1 MKRLLT
7 ILTLIILTA
16 CWTTTENKNEQID
29 NQETIEISAIEETER
44 IIGERIDGPANVRD
58 TINGKVLLSLN
69 DNIIVETAPKK
80 GNWYQIGVYVKLTA
94 KQNEEFKI
102 YPNTD
107 LYSIDGAIIGK
118 SKDTIE
124 LWMSDDVAG
133 FFGAYTHSDN
143 IKRHTIPERALESE
157 IDKKHL
163 TLSTLKN
170 FIWSFDFQD
179 YGENT
184 ELKYKQLYIY
194 ESTVVD
200 HSPRDRIT
208 LLFDTKENLIGVIHS
223 RELNLSKYKTYELV
237 RGHSLTVI
245 ADIDNKELKR
255 IKDERINF
263 YNSVD

>member
-1 MKRLLT
+1 MKRL
-7 ILTLIILTA
+7 IIILTVFFLTA
-16 CWTTTENKNEQID
+16 CSTTTENKNKHVEIKEID
-29 NQETIEISAIEETER
+29 DTYSTEKSER
-44 IIGERIDGPANVRD
+44 IFGERIDGLTNVRD
-58 TINGKVLLSLN
+58 TVNGKVILTLN
-69 DNIIVETAPKK
+69 DNALVETATEEEK
-80 GNWYQIGVYVKLTA
+80 WFLIGVYVKLTD
-94 KQNEEFKI
+94 KQIKDFKI
-102 YPNTD
+102 NPNTD
-107 LYSIDGAIIGK
+107 LFSVDGKVIGK

-124 LWMSDDVAG
+124 LWMIDDVIG

-157 IDKKHL
+157 INKRHL

-170 FIWSFDFQD
+170 FIWSFDFRD

-184 ELKYKQLYIY
+184 ELKYNQLYIS

-200 HSPRDRIT
+200 PSPRDRIT

-223 RELNLSKYKTYELV
+223 RKLNLTKYKTYELV
-237 RGHSLTVI
+237 RGHSLTVF
-245 ADIDNKELKR
+245 ADINNQEIKR